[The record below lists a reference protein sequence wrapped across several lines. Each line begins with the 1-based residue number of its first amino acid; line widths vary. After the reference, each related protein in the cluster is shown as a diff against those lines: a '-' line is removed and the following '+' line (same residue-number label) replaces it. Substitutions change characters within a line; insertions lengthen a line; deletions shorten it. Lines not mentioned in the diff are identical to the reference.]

1 MQQIGSGFDKTYDHA
16 AFTPGS
22 LAFDDTG
29 KGYIFAH
36 SQNDMDVNRV
46 VVLEGQTS
54 GSAREVSNGVANPGR
69 RIAIAMTPVDTHDY
83 AWFQVFGAARMR
95 TGGAATNNSRLYTNA
110 AAGQLNIATTAGAS
124 AVNGIEITSNKV
136 DSRND
141 CLLTFPVC
149 VT

>member
-1 MQQIGSGFDKTYDHA
+1 MQSIGTGFTDTYDNA
-16 AFTPGS
+16 AFKPGS
-22 LAFDDTG
+22 IAWDDSG
-29 KGYIFAH
+29 NAYIFAM

-83 AWFQVFGAARMR
+83 AWFQVFGAARLR
-95 TGGAATNNSRLYTNA
+95 TGGAATGNSRLYTNA

-124 AVNGIEITSNKV
+124 EVKGIEITSNKA

-149 VT
+149 VN